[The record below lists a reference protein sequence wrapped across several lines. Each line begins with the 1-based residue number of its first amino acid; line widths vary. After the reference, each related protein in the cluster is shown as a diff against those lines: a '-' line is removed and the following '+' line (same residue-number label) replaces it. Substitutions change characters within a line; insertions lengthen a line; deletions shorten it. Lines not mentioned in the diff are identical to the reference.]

1 MAGSCHSLLIFSV
14 CTGAAVTVLSMLH
27 NGVEAHPNATP
38 RQPTCCTKSPKGL
51 LQRKGHMAGLGYW
64 QSSSSAVYDS
74 FILSVAAVYS
84 SMAPISLST

>member
-38 RQPTCCTKSPKGL
+38 RQPTCCTKSSKGL
-51 LQRKGHMAGLGYW
+51 CNGVAWAWADRARGVAL
-64 QSSSSAVYDS
+64 AVKWRGT
-74 FILSVAAVYS
+74 VAIRRCVRFS
-84 SMAPISLST
+84 HSPQG